1 MFQLHKFEPGTF
13 PVTITIN
20 IHVLWENDLGRAT
33 KSGYSAAKKKAK
45 RSTWRMRLVGQ
56 CILGNWQV
64 RSHVFFPSS
73 HTISNYKYIFRAA
86 DLYPIEGGLILLSGF
101 RLPGFG
107 CKICIYMGEYS
118 SSCGVRWQMNKW
130 TDCRV
135 FWYLILVGKC
145 GVWMCGRKCHV
156 FLLSL
161 SPSTSLW
168 EAQKSSFTHLVHRHC
183 QHTWP
188 VSLRLQGG
196 RGVKPTE

>member
-1 MFQLHKFEPGTF
+1 MFQLHKSYVPHHHHHPHSRSAGKRPRPG
-13 PVTITIN
+13 N
-20 IHVLWENDLGRAT
+20 EKCLLR
-33 KSGYSAAKKKAK
+33 SQKKAK

-145 GVWMCGRKCHV
+145 GV
-156 FLLSL
+156 
-161 SPSTSLW
+161 
-168 EAQKSSFTHLVHRHC
+168 
-183 QHTWP
+183 
-188 VSLRLQGG
+188 
-196 RGVKPTE
+196 